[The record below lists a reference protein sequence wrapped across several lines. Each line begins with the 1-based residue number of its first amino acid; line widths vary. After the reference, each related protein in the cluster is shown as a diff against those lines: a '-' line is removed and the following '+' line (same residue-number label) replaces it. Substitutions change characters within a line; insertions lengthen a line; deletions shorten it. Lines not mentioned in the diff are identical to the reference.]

1 MVVKAGRRARFKG
14 WERAS
19 GRKLFQPH
27 GEGRV
32 PLRTRAGNCVLPQL
46 RTGPRCVNLSFDARH
61 YGDVPVRLRSVWIM
75 AVRAGVAQLVE
86 HLICNQTVGGSSPFA
101 SSRLI
106 PAWTVGSRGILCAG
120 WLRPPVF
127 ARSHPIY
134 FSRLPKLFSREF
146 VVSVETSRESW
157 CAEMEMV
164 SASGTTQVLLKGM
177 CTGGRAVNGSR
188 L

>member
-46 RTGPRCVNLSFDARH
+46 RTGPRCVNLSFHARH
-61 YGDVPVRLRSVWIM
+61 CGDASVCLRNVWVM

-127 ARSHPIY
+127 ARSHPIF
-134 FSRLPKLFSREF
+134 FSRSCFRGNLESPF
-146 VVSVETSRESW
+146 ETSRESW
-157 CAEMEMV
+157 CAEMEKV